1 MDMTEITQ
9 LINAMGFPIVAF
21 IMMYWMCNT
30 TIKENT
36 SSTNELKD
44 AINRLNERL
53 GDNIN
58 A

>member
-36 SSTNELKD
+36 SSTIELKD

-53 GDNIN
+53 GENIN